1 MLPYLTYLQIFA
13 SAVTSIV
20 LFFLP
25 NVITYKAMAALIAIM
40 SAIVLCYYLLF
51 KRFNASKLFASGLAC
66 CIILALYVLTYNFY
80 NYPSEKYNSFLLVFG
95 GQVFPTM
102 LCAAVVSQFGLV
114 QYKIKQLA
122 PLVSFTFTI
131 IAFIAGFFPNSA
143 TSGGYVSTDYGLN
156 YQSTSYLAAYAASFS
171 FYYLISY
178 NDISW
183 SSIFKKKYIK
193 ITLILSIIINFL
205 TILVVGGRG
214 GLALFLIQSMFVLYV
229 LNRKKTVTTNQIFK
243 YLGLAFVVI
252 CMIAISLSFIENL
265 PLKTNGI
272 ERIIATIE
280 EGDQNGRDILRE
292 KAITCFYNS
301 PVIGHGIGSVFYEIG
316 VYTHNCITDALVE
329 IGLVGCLIYILLLL
343 NTWIKGIKLIKTD
356 MSNSLWLIIFLNGFV
371 MSLFSGYYIAQLP
384 ICWSIAFILCYN
396 KAYIKSRTYT
406 HY

>member
-13 SAVTSIV
+13 SAVTSIL

-25 NVITYKAMAALIAIM
+25 NVITYKEMAALIAII
-40 SAIVLCYYLLF
+40 STIVLCYYLF
-51 KRFNASKLFASGLAC
+51 FYRFNASKLFASGLAC

-80 NYPSEKYNSFLLVFG
+80 NYLSEKYNSFLLVLG
-95 GQVFPTM
+95 GQVFPTV
-102 LCAAVVSQFGLV
+102 LCAAVISQFGLV

-122 PLVSFTFTI
+122 PLISLTFTI
-131 IAFIAGFFPNSA
+131 IAFIAGFFPNST
-143 TSGGYVSTDYGLN
+143 TSGGYVSTDYGMN

-183 SSIFKKKYIK
+183 PSLFKRKYIK
-193 ITLILSIIINFL
+193 DAIILSVIINFL
-205 TILVVGGRG
+205 TILVAGGRG
-214 GLALFLIQSMFVLYV
+214 GLALFLVQSIFALYV
-229 LNRKKTVTTNQIFK
+229 YNKKRPTSTNQIFK

-265 PLKTNGI
+265 QLKTNGI

-292 KAITCFYNS
+292 KALTCFYNS

-316 VYTHNCITDALVE
+316 GYTHNCITDALVE
-329 IGLVGCLIYILLLL
+329 IGFVGCTMYVLMLLK
-343 NTWIKGIKLIKTD
+343 TWIKGLKLIKADTT
-356 MSNSLWLIIFLNGFV
+356 NSLWLIIFLNGFV
-371 MSLFSGYYIAQLP
+371 MSLFSGYYITQLP
-384 ICWSIAFILCYN
+384 ICWAVTFILCCN
-396 KAYIKSRTYT
+396 KAYMGAQTRSYN
-406 HY
+406 

>member
-13 SAVTSIV
+13 SAVTSIL

-25 NVITYKAMAALIAIM
+25 NVITYKAMVALIAII

-51 KRFNASKLFASGLAC
+51 KRFNVSKLFISGLVC

-95 GQVFPTM
+95 GQIFPTV
-102 LCAAVVSQFGLV
+102 LCAAIVSQFGQI

-122 PLVSFTFTI
+122 PLISLAFTM

-171 FYYLISY
+171 FYYIISY
-178 NDISW
+178 NNISW
-183 SSIFKKKYIK
+183 PSILKKKYIK
-193 ITLILSIIINFL
+193 ITLILSIIISFL

-214 GLALFLIQSMFVLYV
+214 GLALFLIQSMFALYV
-229 LNRKKTVTTNQIFK
+229 FNMKKQATLNQVFK
-243 YLGLAFVVI
+243 YIGLAIVVMCI
-252 CMIAISLSFIENL
+252 IVISLSFIENL

-292 KAITCFYNS
+292 KALTCFYNS

-316 VYTHNCITDALVE
+316 KYTHNCITDALVE
-329 IGLVGCLIYILLLL
+329 IGFVGCLIYILMLFK
-343 NTWIKGIKLIKTD
+343 TWIKGIQLIKTD
-356 MSNSLWLIIFLNGFV
+356 TTNSLWIIIFLNGFV
-371 MSLFSGYYIAQLP
+371 MSLFSGYYISQLP
-384 ICWSIAFILCYN
+384 MCWAITFVLCYN
-396 KAYIKSRTYT
+396 KAYMGAQTRSYN
-406 HY
+406 

>member
-1 MLPYLTYLQIFA
+1 
-13 SAVTSIV
+13 
-20 LFFLP
+20 
-25 NVITYKAMAALIAIM
+25 MAALIAII

-265 PLKTNGI
+265 P
-272 ERIIATIE
+272 
-280 EGDQNGRDILRE
+280 
-292 KAITCFYNS
+292 
-301 PVIGHGIGSVFYEIG
+301 IGHGIGSVFYEIG
-316 VYTHNCITDALVE
+316 EYTHNCITDALVE